1 MSATPA
7 VANGA
12 VYFPSWDGNLYA
24 VDAFTGKLK
33 WKRSIGQ
40 LITGLIPPVALNAIF
55 NVTVSISTPTIA
67 GELLIVG
74 IYGPAVV
81 IAVKRS
87 TGRLV
92 WSTRIDP
99 LPLSVITMSG
109 TFHSR
114 LMDFISFLFVFV
126 NGTIQNKM
134 NNNFFFFF
142 FP

>member
-7 VANGA
+7 LANGI

-24 VDAFTGKLK
+24 VDAFTGMLK
-33 WKRSIGQ
+33 WKRNITQ
-40 LITGLIPPVALNAIF
+40 LITGLSPPVVSNGTF

-67 GELLIVG
+67 GNLLIVG

-109 TFHSR
+109 TVHSR
-114 LMDFISFLFVFV
+114 SVDFLHINVFFYYKKEI
-126 NGTIQNKM
+126 NCHSHIKLIQI
-134 NNNFFFFF
+134 
-142 FP
+142 